1 MSKIEK
7 FIGKYKISKTLRF
20 RAVPVGKTQDN
31 IEKKG
36 ILEKDKK
43 RSEDYEKVKAYLDSL
58 HRDFI
63 ENTLKKVKLNELN
76 EYACLFFSGTKDDGD
91 KRKMEKLEEKMRKTI
106 SNEFCND
113 EMYKKIFS
121 EKILSENNEEDV
133 SDIVSSYKGFFT
145 SLNGYV
151 NNRKN
156 LYVSDAKPTSIAYRC
171 INENL
176 PKFLRNVECYKKVVQ
191 VIPKEQ
197 IEYMS
202 NNLNLSP
209 YRIEDCFNIDFFE
222 FCLSQGGIDLYNTF
236 IGGYSKKDGT
246 KVQGINEIV
255 NLYNQKNKKDK
266 EKYKLPQ
273 FTPLFKQIL
282 SDRDTKS
289 FSIEKL
295 ENIYEVVELV
305 KKSYSDEMFDDIE
318 TVFSN
323 LNYYDASG
331 IYVKNGPAITHISM
345 NLTKDWATIRNN
357 WNYEYDEK
365 HSTKKNKDIE
375 KYEDT
380 RNTMYK
386 KIDSF
391 TLEYISRLIGKDID
405 ELEKYFENEVKNFVM
420 DIKKTYSKLTP
431 LFDRCQKENFDIS
444 EDEVNDIKGYLD
456 NVKLLESFMKSFTIN
471 GKENNIDYVFYGK
484 FTDDYDKLHEFDH
497 IYNKVR
503 NYITTS
509 RKPYKLDKY
518 KLYFDNPQLLGGWDI
533 NKEKD
538 YRTVMLTKDG
548 KYYFAII
555 DKGEHPFDNIPKDY
569 LDNNGYYKKIIYRQ
583 IPNAA
588 KYLSS
593 KQIVPQNPPE
603 EVKRILDKKK
613 ADSKSL
619 TEEEKNIFIDY
630 IKSDFL
636 KNYKLLFDKNNNP
649 YFNFAFR
656 ESGTYE
662 SLNEFFED
670 VERQAYSVR
679 YENLPAD
686 YIDNLV
692 NEGKIYLFEIY
703 SKDFSEYSKG
713 TNNLHTMYF
722 KALFD
727 NDNLKNTVFKLSGNA
742 ELFIRPASI
751 KKDELVIHPK
761 NQLLQNKNPLN
772 PKKQSIFDYDL
783 VKDKRFFENQYM
795 LHISIEINKNER
807 DAKKIKNINEMV
819 RKELKDSDDNYI
831 IGIDRGERNL
841 LYVCVINSAG
851 KIVEQMSLNEI
862 INEYNGIKHT
872 VDYQGLLD
880 KCEKERNAQ
889 RQSWKSIENIK
900 ELKDGYIS
908 QVVHKLCQLVEK
920 YDAIIA
926 MENLNGGFKRG
937 RTKFEKQVYQKFEN
951 KLINKMEY
959 MADKKRKTTEN
970 GGILRG
976 YQLTNGCINNS
987 YQNGFIFY
995 VPAWLTSKIDPTTGF
1010 VDLLKP
1016 KYTNVEEAHLW
1027 INKFNSI
1034 TYDKKLDMFAF
1045 NINYS
1050 QFPRADIDYRKIWT
1064 FYTNG
1069 YRIETFRN
1077 SEKNNEFDWKEVH
1090 LTSVI
1095 KKLLE
1100 EYQINY
1106 ISGKNI
1112 IDDLIQIKDKP
1123 FWNSFIKY
1131 IRLTLQMRNSITG
1144 RTDVDYIISPVINNE
1159 GTFYD
1164 SRKYLD
1170 EITLPQDADANGAYN
1185 IARKA
1190 LWIIEKLKESPDE
1203 ELNKVKLAI
1212 TQREW
1217 LEYAQINI

>member
-1 MSKIEK
+1 
-7 FIGKYKISKTLRF
+7 
-20 RAVPVGKTQDN
+20 
-31 IEKKG
+31 
-36 ILEKDKK
+36 
-43 RSEDYEKVKAYLDSL
+43 
-58 HRDFI
+58 
-63 ENTLKKVKLNELN
+63 
-76 EYACLFFSGTKDDGD
+76 
-91 KRKMEKLEEKMRKTI
+91 
-106 SNEFCND
+106 
-113 EMYKKIFS
+113 
-121 EKILSENNEEDV
+121 
-133 SDIVSSYKGFFT
+133 
-145 SLNGYV
+145 
-151 NNRKN
+151 
-156 LYVSDAKPTSIAYRC
+156 
-171 INENL
+171 
-176 PKFLRNVECYKKVVQ
+176 
-191 VIPKEQ
+191 
-197 IEYMS
+197 
-202 NNLNLSP
+202 
-209 YRIEDCFNIDFFE
+209 
-222 FCLSQGGIDLYNTF
+222 
-236 IGGYSKKDGT
+236 
-246 KVQGINEIV
+246 
-255 NLYNQKNKKDK
+255 
-266 EKYKLPQ
+266 
-273 FTPLFKQIL
+273 
-282 SDRDTKS
+282 
-289 FSIEKL
+289 
-295 ENIYEVVELV
+295 
-305 KKSYSDEMFDDIE
+305 
-318 TVFSN
+318 
-323 LNYYDASG
+323 
-331 IYVKNGPAITHISM
+331 
-345 NLTKDWATIRNN
+345 
-357 WNYEYDEK
+357 
-365 HSTKKNKDIE
+365 
-375 KYEDT
+375 
-380 RNTMYK
+380 
-386 KIDSF
+386 
-391 TLEYISRLIGKDID
+391 
-405 ELEKYFENEVKNFVM
+405 
-420 DIKKTYSKLTP
+420 
-431 LFDRCQKENFDIS
+431 
-444 EDEVNDIKGYLD
+444 
-456 NVKLLESFMKSFTIN
+456 
-471 GKENNIDYVFYGK
+471 
-484 FTDDYDKLHEFDH
+484 
-497 IYNKVR
+497 
-503 NYITTS
+503 
-509 RKPYKLDKY
+509 
-518 KLYFDNPQLLGGWDI
+518 
-533 NKEKD
+533 
-538 YRTVMLTKDG
+538 
-548 KYYFAII
+548 
-555 DKGEHPFDNIPKDY
+555 
-569 LDNNGYYKKIIYRQ
+569 
-583 IPNAA
+583 
-588 KYLSS
+588 
-593 KQIVPQNPPE
+593 
-603 EVKRILDKKK
+603 
-613 ADSKSL
+613 
-619 TEEEKNIFIDY
+619 
-630 IKSDFL
+630 
-636 KNYKLLFDKNNNP
+636 
-649 YFNFAFR
+649 
-656 ESGTYE
+656 
-662 SLNEFFED
+662 
-670 VERQAYSVR
+670 
-679 YENLPAD
+679 
-686 YIDNLV
+686 
-692 NEGKIYLFEIY
+692 
-703 SKDFSEYSKG
+703 
-713 TNNLHTMYF
+713 
-722 KALFD
+722 
-727 NDNLKNTVFKLSGNA
+727 
-742 ELFIRPASI
+742 
-751 KKDELVIHPK
+751 
-761 NQLLQNKNPLN
+761 
-772 PKKQSIFDYDL
+772 
-783 VKDKRFFENQYM
+783 M